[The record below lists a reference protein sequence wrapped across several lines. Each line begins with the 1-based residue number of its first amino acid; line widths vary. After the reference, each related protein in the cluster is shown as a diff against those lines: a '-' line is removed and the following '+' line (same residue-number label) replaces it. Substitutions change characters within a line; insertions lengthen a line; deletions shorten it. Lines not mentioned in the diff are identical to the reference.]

1 MDREARPAQ
10 FRNDTAP
17 RPGRFDDRRD
27 DRRDDR
33 PARPDFNRER
43 GFEPR
48 PRPVSAPKTVMR
60 RAAPDEGAP
69 DIAPVRPARPS
80 KFGAPPKP
88 GGPPAPFAP
97 KESHRTPA
105 NQTRL
110 YMNVGAEMGVAPG
123 DVVGAIMGETGLPP
137 QTVGK
142 VDVRERHVFVDVTAE
157 HAQAII
163 AKLNRTTIRG
173 QKVKVKLA

>member
-1 MDREARPAQ
+1 
-10 FRNDTAP
+10 
-17 RPGRFDDRRD
+17 
-27 DRRDDR
+27 
-33 PARPDFNRER
+33 
-43 GFEPR
+43 
-48 PRPVSAPKTVMR
+48 MR
-60 RAAPDEGAP
+60 
-69 DIAPVRPARPS
+69 IAPL
-80 KFGAPPKP
+80 APPNP